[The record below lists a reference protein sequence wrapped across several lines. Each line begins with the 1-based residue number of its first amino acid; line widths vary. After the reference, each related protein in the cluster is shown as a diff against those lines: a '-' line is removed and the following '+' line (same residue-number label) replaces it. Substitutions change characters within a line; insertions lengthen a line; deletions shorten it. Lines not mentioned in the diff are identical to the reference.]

1 MRKTQQRMAKLH
13 AQIANIRANVVRQL
27 TPICGAINVIIIE
40 DLNGAGM
47 PKKSQAGPGD
57 GGYGLWRI
65 SEATRIEG
73 HAMRQ
78 KGGGREPFVSQ
89 QQNLFH
95 SASGTHHDRDINA
108 TMNLQKVTESSVG
121 SSSPFGVSWTARVTG
136 LWSPHSWMTGLEGP
150 KKR

>member
-89 QQNLFH
+89 QQNLFDVW
-95 SASGTHHDRDINA
+95 AQGPENA
-108 TMNLQKVTESSVG
+108 PLR
-121 SSSPFGVSWTARVTG
+121 ARVVV
-136 LWSPHSWMTGLEGP
+136 LRMWYAS
-150 KKR
+150 